1 MEKILVT
8 PLVGM
13 GDTLMTTP
21 ALRLIK
27 SHIPDCHITYFTL
40 STSNYQL
47 LKNNPY
53 IDSLWYH
60 PAKSMGFLKGPVH
73 IVKNFF
79 GKYSAS
85 LTFYPANRMAY
96 NLFAL
101 LSGAPRRIGHRY
113 LHADAS
119 QLNWV
124 KNHTV
129 REDPKLHCI
138 EENVRLLSFLG
149 ISCEKE
155 AIPKMEIYLTP
166 GERKIGAAW
175 REGLGSAKIIGVHAG
190 TSTFKR
196 QDKRRWPRE
205 HFAELIKRFPDCR
218 FVLFGTKEE
227 AQTNRYI
234 ASTVADKERVTVL
247 DNRPLREAIAM
258 IGKCDAFVTND
269 SGLMHIAAALE
280 VPTLVF
286 LGPTNPAYI
295 YPWKTRHTIART
307 AIACSP
313 CFYYS
318 PKPLR
323 CVANINFKCMRDLS
337 VDMAEDGLME
347 LLEQSGAA

>member
-27 SHIPDCHITYFTL
+27 SHHPDWHITYFTL
-40 STSNYQL
+40 STSNYEL

-53 IDSLWYH
+53 IDSLWFY
-60 PAKSMGFLKGPVH
+60 PAKTVGFLKGPAH
-73 IVKNFF
+73 IAKNFF
-79 GKYSAS
+79 GKYSIS

-101 LSGAPRRIGHRY
+101 ISGAPKRIGHRY
-113 LHADAS
+113 LHNNFS
-119 QLNWV
+119 QGNWL
-124 KNHTV
+124 KNYTV
-129 REDPKLHCI
+129 RENPALHCV
-138 EENVRLLSFLG
+138 EENIRILSFLG

-155 AIPKMEIYLTP
+155 AIPRMEIFLTP
-166 GERKIGAAW
+166 EEREKAVDFRKRPGGA
-175 REGLGSAKIIGVHAG
+175 EIIGVHAG
-190 TSTFKR
+190 TSTFKG

-227 AQTNRYI
+227 AETNRYI
-234 ASTVADKERVTVL
+234 ASTVADRERVTVL
-247 DNRPLREAIAM
+247 DNRPLREAIAT
-258 IGKCDAFVTND
+258 IGMCDAFVTND
-269 SGLMHIAAALE
+269 SGLMHIAAAMN

-295 YPWKTRHTIART
+295 YPWKVRHKIVRT
-307 AIACSP
+307 GIACSP

-323 CVANINFKCMRDLS
+323 CIANINFKCMSDLT

-347 LLEQSGAA
+347 LLKAE